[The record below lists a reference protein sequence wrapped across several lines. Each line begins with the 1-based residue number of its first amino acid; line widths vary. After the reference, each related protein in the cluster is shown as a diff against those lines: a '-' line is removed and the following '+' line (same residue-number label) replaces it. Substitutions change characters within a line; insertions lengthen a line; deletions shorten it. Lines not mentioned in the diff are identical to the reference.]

1 MSLML
6 SHTLVSGASEM
17 ELQATCIYLQGCRFF
32 VLDQDGIED
41 ENEAPTKDMEDLC
54 WSPIKHNLV
63 LNLLFLIFPTQ
74 KTTKLYTR
82 ALDN

>member
-1 MSLML
+1 ML

-32 VLDQDGIED
+32 ALDQDGIED

-54 WSPIKHNLV
+54 
-63 LNLLFLIFPTQ
+63 
-74 KTTKLYTR
+74 
-82 ALDN
+82 